1 MNMLWSYGAHA
12 MCVCGPPVA
21 LGMNRILSSPS
32 FSPGPDEDRRAEQP
46 STSTRAVS
54 YASTGIAFGHI
65 GGSSP

>member
-1 MNMLWSYGAHA
+1 
-12 MCVCGPPVA
+12 MCVCGPPVV
-21 LGMNRILSSPS
+21 LGMKRIVSRPA
-32 FSPGPDEDRRAEQP
+32 FRPGPDRIGARNRP